1 MPTADSDRG
10 RQAILSAGCGACHK
24 IPGIRWPQGKSAPA
38 LEGMAERALIAGHL
52 PNDPQHLAEFIRDA
66 PSVLPEA
73 TMPAMPLSEQ
83 ESRDIAAYLYEV
95 GN

>member
-1 MPTADSDRG
+1 
-10 RQAILSAGCGACHK
+10 
-24 IPGIRWPQGKSAPA
+24 
-38 LEGMAERALIAGHL
+38 MAERALIAGRL
-52 PNDPQHLAEFIRDA
+52 PNDPQRLAEFIRDA

-95 GN
+95 SD